1 MIERNNGDFDTVF
14 EIKPLERGFGHT
26 MGFAFRRTLLG
37 HLSSFAIC
45 GIKVSE
51 VEHEFQTIAG
61 LIEDGVEFIL
71 NLKRIKFA
79 FAGKPSQEQRET
91 IYSFYLK
98 VDPSAKVI
106 KAGDFEYNNGF
117 KPIDPDFILANI
129 GDDIKDRKSPLEIEI
144 FVRFDKGYTD
154 FKTNKRY
161 YDMQIFRAT
170 SRIQSGRF
178 IAVDSDFSPVE
189 SANFKVSELNSASND
204 IEERLTLEIKTD
216 GRISAVSALTSAA
229 EILAGSFAFAEDLNL
244 LKERLFT
251 EERIRSEKSESF
263 NDPISKI
270 GLSKRAENALRGE
283 NINTVQ
289 ALIEYGNL
297 EMIENIGKKTSQEIK
312 NKLQEYIE
320 RHNRREN
327 DVIEGVNNVSEIFRG
342 EANDEGIDAEDLK
355 DEDDDFNVYLP
366 GEEDD
371 HDEEQGEG
379 EVD

>member
-1 MIERNNGDFDTVF
+1 
-14 EIKPLERGFGHT
+14 

-37 HLSSFAIC
+37 HLASFAIC
-45 GIKVSE
+45 GIRISE
-51 VEHEFQTIAG
+51 VEHEFQTIPG

-79 FAGKPSQEQRET
+79 FPGSPSREQRET

-98 VDPSAKVI
+98 VDPTKRVI
-106 KAGDFEYNNGF
+106 KASDFEYNNGF
-117 KPIDPDFILANI
+117 KPIDPDLVLAHV
-129 GDDIKDRKSPLEIEI
+129 GDDISDRKSPLEIEI
-144 FVRFDKGYTD
+144 YIRYDKGYTD

-161 YDMQIFRAT
+161 YDTQIFRAL
-170 SRIQSGRF
+170 SNIQSGRF

-189 SANFKVSELNSASND
+189 SANFKVGELNSASND
-204 IEERLTLEIKTD
+204 IEEKLTLEIKTD
-216 GRISAVSALTSAA
+216 GRITAASALTSAA
-229 EILAGSFAFAEDLNL
+229 EILAGSFAFAEDLGQ
-244 LKERLFT
+244 LKQKLFT

-312 NKLQEYIE
+312 IKLQEYIE
-320 RHNRREN
+320 KHNRREN
-327 DVIEGVNNVSEIFRG
+327 DVLEGIENVSEIFRG
-342 EANDEGIDAEDLK
+342 EARDDNLDTEDLPE
-355 DEDDDFNVYLP
+355 DEQEGEFNAYLP
-366 GEEDD
+366 GESEDF
-371 HDEEQGEG
+371 EEVEH
-379 EVD
+379 EEEE